1 MLIRRAEWRLALVA
15 GLGNG
20 LAELSGLPFGYYVPL
35 AVLAMGTG
43 SYGGSLGLGRQR
55 ILGSVL
61 GSLLVVVGS
70 RGLAGV
76 PMPLG
81 LAITLAALR
90 LIGGAL
96 GLQVGYKV
104 GGVIVVMGWLVHGTQ
119 LDGWIGLR
127 LGWTCLGVILTLLS
141 LRLFWPSQA
150 VEQAFAG
157 RATLLAEVGQL
168 YGGLADRLDRATAAA
183 NPAANPAATPTAT
196 PTASA
201 SSAGVVGLTL
211 ETIRALQK
219 RQNELRRQVPSLEEE
234 FGNQASRHPAAR
246 LIQALDRAGTRL
258 LQAAAEL
265 VRRPPPPGE
274 HPLLEQLHGAEADLL
289 HLLAER
295 LDLWRQ
301 SLGANNTTLPP
312 LPDGPLAL
320 PASWRN
326 LERDLHDPALAQ
338 VAFLPLERLAG
349 RLMACRG
356 AHQAMREAE
365 GLWLG
370 LQASGRDAH
379 QRSSR

>member
-61 GSLLVVVGS
+61 GSLLVVVAS

-96 GLQVGYKV
+96 GLRVGYKV

-127 LGWTCLGVILTLLS
+127 LGWTCFGVILTLLS

-150 VEQAFAG
+150 VEHAFAE
-157 RATLLAEVGQL
+157 RAALLAEVGQL
-168 YGGLADRLDRATAAA
+168 YGGLADRLDRTATAATT
-183 NPAANPAATPTAT
+183 PAAT
-196 PTASA
+196 A

-258 LQAAAEL
+258 LQTAAEL

-274 HPLLEQLHGAEADLL
+274 HPLLQQLHGAEADLL

-295 LDLWRQ
+295 LDLWQQ
-301 SLGANNTTLPP
+301 SLRTNHTTLPRP
-312 LPDGPLAL
+312 PDGPLTL
-320 PASWRN
+320 PTSWRN
-326 LERDLHDPALAQ
+326 LERDLHNPALAQ
-338 VAFLPLERLAG
+338 VALLPLERLAG

-356 AHQAMREAE
+356 AHQAIREAE